1 MPSSTVVETLRRDR
15 AGGDLVD
22 AHVVAVAVEAGGGV
36 VVTGD
41 RADLERLS
49 ASYRHLAVE
58 RI

>member
-1 MPSSTVVETLRRDR
+1 VLAAAGAGSTLM
-15 AGGDLVD
+15 VD

-41 RADLERLS
+41 RDADLERLS

>member
-1 MPSSTVVETLRRDR
+1 M
-15 AGGDLVD
+15 VD